1 VAPVIALIG
10 GTGKLGPGLALRF
23 GHAGASVLI
32 GSRDAAKGEAAAAEI
47 RARLVEAGGGG
58 PVTGHPNLEAAERCE
73 VALITIPHEGQ
84 AGLLPGLSEALQ
96 GKIVVSTGVA
106 MTWDPTLGPTWD
118 EAVEH
123 GSAAEQ
129 AAALLPGARLV
140 AGFHSLS
147 SAVLKKLERSLDQ
160 HVIIT
165 GDDAEAKAVAMELA
179 ELLPGVR
186 AVDGGP
192 LRYARQSEQLTVLL
206 LSINRV
212 HKRHAGVVITDLPD
226 R

>member
-1 VAPVIALIG
+1 VIALIG

-23 GHAGASVLI
+23 GRAGAGVLI

-47 RARLVEAGGGG
+47 RARLAGAGGGG
-58 PVTGHPNLEAAERCE
+58 VVTGHPNLEAAERCE
-73 VALITIPHEGQ
+73 VALVTIPHEGQ
-84 AGLLPGLSEALQ
+84 AGLLPGLAPALR
-96 GKIVVSTGVA
+96 GKVVVSTGVA
-106 MTWDPTLGPTWD
+106 MTWDATLGPHWD
-118 EAVEH
+118 ESAQH

-129 AAALLPGARLV
+129 AAVLLPGARLV
-140 AGFHSLS
+140 AGDDH
-147 SAVLKKLERSLDQ
+147 VLVEAALQLFEHDAAQRVKA
-160 HVIIT
+160 

-192 LRYARQSEQLTVLL
+192 LRYARHSEQLTVLL